1 MKSSHEFCAGVREK
15 EYVIRLIKQGFI
27 KHSRGSEACAVPL
40 RFAETAV
47 VGYLDVLMQR
57 CELKLSGG
65 RCEGT
70 YHLKPQVEMVASRRL
85 KCWDWRHVTQ
95 CQRIWLTPPSHT
107 HHAPLSPTSQL
118 SHLETQRDVL
128 RDSQCTSSQFIT
140 VGTGSLLSPYQ
151 LQNLT
156 LCLSLCYRP
165 DIAYTQ
171 SSWSVDYLIW
181 NSS

>member
-15 EYVIRLIKQGFI
+15 EFVIRLIKQGFM

-47 VGYLDVLMQR
+47 VFGCPDAEVRTEVVRWAMRGHLPPQAP
-57 CELKLSGG
+57 SGNG
-65 RCEGT
+65 SIPAFKMLRLT
-70 YHLKPQVEMVASRRL
+70 SR
-85 KCWDWRHVTQ
+85 DTMSEDMAY
-95 CQRIWLTPPSHT
+95 TPLSHT
-107 HHAPLSPTSQL
+107 HHAPPSPTSQL

-128 RDSQCTSSQFIT
+128 RDFQCTSSQFI
-140 VGTGSLLSPYQ
+140 TGSLLSPYQ

-171 SSWSVDYLIW
+171 SSWLVDYLI
-181 NSS
+181 